1 MPVITVTRGALQQTF
16 GFTEALAKALHC
28 RTVAR
33 EDVINHGKQY
43 GLDQFGL
50 SKTGLLGGRPPAFWD
65 RWRSERQQYLAVYKA
80 ALMDLVAKECVI
92 YVGNIGR
99 FILSNIPKL
108 LRIRLDAT
116 DDYRIKHRMEE
127 SGSSEGDARAFV
139 DSVDRHREEWLKFLY
154 GVDYFAHANYDLI
167 LNLET
172 LSIDSMVKLVTTT
185 VTLPEFTL
193 GDGDRKQI
201 HDAHLEAHVLA
212 AIAKSPRTR
221 SMDLKV
227 TCNSTTGTVNVIGVE
242 PMVGIEIWKKD
253 IEDTVSEVKGVRDIR
268 FER

>member
-1 MPVITVTRGALQQTF
+1 
-16 GFTEALAKALHC
+16 
-28 RTVAR
+28 
-33 EDVINHGKQY
+33 
-43 GLDQFGL
+43 
-50 SKTGLLGGRPPAFWD
+50 
-65 RWRSERQQYLAVYKA
+65 
-80 ALMDLVAKECVI
+80 MDLVAKECVI

-116 DDYRIKHRMEE
+116 DEYRVKHRMEE
-127 SGSSEGDARAFV
+127 AGCSESDARSFV
-139 DSVDRHREEWLKFLY
+139 DGVDRHREEWLKFLY

-172 LSIDSMVKLVTTT
+172 LGIDSMVKLVTTT

-193 GDGDRKQI
+193 NDNDRKQI

-227 TCNSTTGTVNVIGVE
+227 KCDSTTGAVTVTGVE

-253 IEDTVSEVKGVRDIR
+253 IEDTVRGVEGITDIR
-268 FER
+268 FEH

>member
-1 MPVITVTRGALQQTF
+1 MPVITVTRGALQRTF

-33 EDVINHGKQY
+33 EDVINHGRKY
-43 GLDQFGL
+43 GLDRFEL

-65 RWRSERQQYLAVYKA
+65 RWRSERQQYLTVYKA

-116 DDYRIKHRMEE
+116 DDYRVKHRMEE
-127 SGSSEGDARAFV
+127 SGCSESDARSFV

-172 LSIDSMVKLVTTT
+172 LSIESMVRIVVNA

-193 GDGDRKQI
+193 NDNDRKRVR
-201 HDAHLEAHVLA
+201 DAHLEAHVLA
-212 AIAKSPRTR
+212 AIATSPRTR

-227 TCNSTTGTVNVIGVE
+227 RCDSATGTVTVIGVE

-253 IEDTVSEVKGVRDIR
+253 IEDTIGEVQGVREIEFKR
-268 FER
+268 